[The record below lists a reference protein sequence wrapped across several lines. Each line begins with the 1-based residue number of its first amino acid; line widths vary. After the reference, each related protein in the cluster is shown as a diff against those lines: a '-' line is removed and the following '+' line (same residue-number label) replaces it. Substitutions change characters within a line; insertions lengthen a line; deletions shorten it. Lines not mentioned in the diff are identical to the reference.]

1 MKRFYQLRIFPRIM
15 IMLAI
20 LLITMTGIWF
30 SGFYYLDKANDSMH
44 HVHEDNLVPILEIGK
59 VRTNLRTLETHFYQ
73 LTLETDT
80 AKHNAII
87 GEMMA
92 LISENNQLIASF
104 AEKVK
109 EPAEK
114 QKLDELMVMLK
125 EYQAK
130 RSELIQLVLHQ
141 EGSAAASQYQALS
154 PLLQKINNGFQE
166 LMTVK
171 ETEAFENYRQTA
183 ENGGDA
189 NKIMIAILIGA
200 GLLSVLFGIGITRTV
215 SQPVQKVTE
224 WITAFAEKTAT
235 GESDLS
241 ERIQVKAS
249 GEIGTLITSFNLFIE
264 KVQEIV
270 HTTQESVEELL
281 QSAERLQQSATQSHA
296 ASTGARTSMHEV
308 SALTADQLCSTEE
321 VAAVVVQVS
330 TGVQVIAD
338 RTTAIAD
345 ASSVMTGKAQQ
356 GDGLLRAVVEQIR
369 FMDERVKETAVT
381 IRDLGEKSQQI
392 VHALSVISGI
402 SKQTSLLA
410 LNAAI
415 EAARANEHGRGFAV
429 VADEVRKLSEESQN
443 SAAQIE
449 QLIAEI
455 KSGSQNAVSAMEGMV
470 LGVESGLDSANQTGQ
485 AFERIMILIEEVT
498 AQLQEISAT
507 SLQVSAGAQE
517 TSASVQ
523 QLTSAAQTVST
534 HSQQVVTHATEQLT
548 ASQQVSQMAQTIRA
562 RAEHLKSIV
571 AGFHTK

>member
-15 IMLAI
+15 LMLVIMML
-20 LLITMTGIWF
+20 TMTGIWF
-30 SGFYYLDKANDSMH
+30 SGFYYLDRANDSMH

-73 LTLETDT
+73 LTLETET

-87 GEMMA
+87 GQMMA

-104 AEKVK
+104 ADSVK
-109 EPAEK
+109 EPEEK
-114 QKLDELMVMLK
+114 QKLDELMAMLK
-125 EYQAK
+125 EYQGK
-130 RSELIQLVLHQ
+130 RTELIQLVLHQ
-141 EGSAAASQYQALS
+141 EGSEAASQYQALS
-154 PLLQKINNGFQE
+154 PLLQNINNGFQE
-166 LMTVK
+166 LMTAK
-171 ETEAFENYRQTA
+171 ETEAFENYNRTA
-183 ENGGDA
+183 ANGSEA
-189 NKIMIAILIGA
+189 NIIMIAILVGA
-200 GLLSVLFGIGITRTV
+200 GLLSILFGIGIARTV

-224 WITAFAEKTAT
+224 WITTFAEKTAN
-235 GESDLS
+235 GESDLTD
-241 ERIQVKAS
+241 RVQVKAS
-249 GEIGTLITSFNLFIE
+249 GEIGTLISSFNLFIE

-270 HTTQESVEELL
+270 HTTQESVDELL
-281 QSAERLQQSATQSHA
+281 HTAESLQQSATQSYT
-296 ASTGARTSMHEV
+296 SSMGAQTAMHEV
-308 SALTADQLCSTEE
+308 SALTAEQLCSTEE

-330 TGVQVIAD
+330 SGVQVIAD

-356 GDGLLRAVVEQIR
+356 GDGLLRAVMEQIR
-369 FMDERVKETAVT
+369 FMDERVKEAAAT
-381 IRDLGEKSQQI
+381 IRNLGEKSQEI
-392 VHALSVISGI
+392 VHALGVISGI

-429 VADEVRKLSEESQN
+429 VADEVRKLSEESQH

-449 QLIAEI
+449 QLITEI

-485 AFERIMILIEEVT
+485 AFERIMSLIEEVT

-507 SLQVSAGAQE
+507 SLQVSAGAQQ

-534 HSQQVVTHATEQLT
+534 HSQDVVTHATEQLT
-548 ASQQVSQMAQTIRA
+548 ASEQVSHMAEMIGA

-571 AGFHTK
+571 AGFHTR